1 MMNFSIAK
9 CLFSIGGCTT
19 ILGNISA
26 DAAVSSAG
34 AIGGLGVLTIAVNYT
49 LNLLKK
55 KDEQLMAKDA
65 RIEALM
71 DRLID
76 KCPNCEL
83 AKAANKPCWKRNRK
97 RRDVTGWLYPAELAC
112 ACRSPGFLPCSGSA
126 WFY

>member
-1 MMNFSIAK
+1 MMNFSIAR

-26 DAAVSSAG
+26 DTAVSSAG

-71 DRLID
+71 DRLIELKLKED
-76 KCPNCEL
+76 NPLCGKYLSEL
-83 AKAANKPCWKRNRK
+83 AKAANKSLL
-97 RRDVTGWLYPAELAC
+97 DDE
-112 ACRSPGFLPCSGSA
+112 
-126 WFY
+126 

>member
-1 MMNFSIAK
+1 MMNFSIAR

-26 DAAVSSAG
+26 DTAVSSAG

-71 DRLID
+71 DRLMD

-83 AKAANKPCWKRNRK
+83 AKAANKSLL
-97 RRDVTGWLYPAELAC
+97 DDE
-112 ACRSPGFLPCSGSA
+112 CRQPRGGLISRPRPVCGCTSPGFRPCPESA
-126 WFY
+126 CFC

>member
-26 DAAVSSAG
+26 DTAVSSAG

-65 RIEALM
+65 GMLTFRP
-71 DRLID
+71 R
-76 KCPNCEL
+76 
-83 AKAANKPCWKRNRK
+83 
-97 RRDVTGWLYPAELAC
+97 PAC
-112 ACRSPGFLPCSGSA
+112 GCRPPGFRPCSESA
-126 WFY
+126 WFC

>member
-26 DAAVSSAG
+26 DTAVSSAG

-65 RIEALM
+65 RSEALM

-83 AKAANKPCWKRNRK
+83 AKAANKSLLE
-97 RRDVTGWLYPAELAC
+97 DE
-112 ACRSPGFLPCSGSA
+112 
-126 WFY
+126 

>member
-1 MMNFSIAK
+1 MMSFSIAK
-9 CLFSIGGCTT
+9 FLFSVGGCAS
-19 ILGNISA
+19 ILGNLSA
-26 DAAVSSAG
+26 DAVVSSAG

-71 DRLID
+71 NRLLD

-83 AKAANKPCWKRNRK
+83 AKAANKSLL
-97 RRDVTGWLYPAELAC
+97 DE
-112 ACRSPGFLPCSGSA
+112 
-126 WFY
+126 

>member
-9 CLFSIGGCTT
+9 CLFSIGGCST

-26 DAAVSSAG
+26 DTAVSSAG
-34 AIGGLGVLTIAVNYT
+34 AIGGLGILTIAVNYT

-55 KDEQLMAKDA
+55 KDEQLMVKDA

-71 DRLID
+71 DRLMDRLMD

-83 AKAANKPCWKRNRK
+83 AKAANKSLLE
-97 RRDVTGWLYPAELAC
+97 DD
-112 ACRSPGFLPCSGSA
+112 
-126 WFY
+126 

>member
-1 MMNFSIAK
+1 MMNFSIAR

-26 DAAVSSAG
+26 DTAVSSAG
-34 AIGGLGVLTIAVNYT
+34 AIGGPGVLTIFEADLACQYLNRETAVKLT
-49 LNLLKK
+49 EKK

-83 AKAANKPCWKRNRK
+83 AKAANKSLL
-97 RRDVTGWLYPAELAC
+97 DDE
-112 ACRSPGFLPCSGSA
+112 
-126 WFY
+126 

>member
-1 MMNFSIAK
+1 MNFSIAR

-26 DAAVSSAG
+26 DTAVSSAG

-65 RIEALM
+65 RIASW
-71 DRLID
+71 R
-76 KCPNCEL
+76 KQPTS
-83 AKAANKPCWKRNRK
+83 PCWMMNDG
-97 RRDVTGWLYPAELAC
+97 RRGGLSPVSVRHAGVNLPGSFRVQNQRVSAETVN
-112 ACRSPGFLPCSGSA
+112 G
-126 WFY
+126 

>member
-1 MMNFSIAK
+1 MHDNPRQYFRRHGRVFRRSHRRP
-9 CLFSIGGCTT
+9 
-19 ILGNISA
+19 
-26 DAAVSSAG
+26 
-34 AIGGLGVLTIAVNYT
+34 GVLTIAVNYT

-83 AKAANKPCWKRNRK
+83 AKAANKSLL
-97 RRDVTGWLYPAELAC
+97 DDE
-112 ACRSPGFLPCSGSA
+112 
-126 WFY
+126 

>member
-1 MMNFSIAK
+1 MMNFSIAR

-26 DAAVSSAG
+26 DTAVSSAG

-83 AKAANKPCWKRNRK
+83 AKAANKSLLDDERRQARGTISRQCPPCGCK
-97 RRDVTGWLYPAELAC
+97 P
-112 ACRSPGFLPCSGSA
+112 PGFRPCSESA
-126 WFY
+126 CFC

>member
-1 MMNFSIAK
+1 MHDDPGQYFRRY
-9 CLFSIGGCTT
+9 
-19 ILGNISA
+19 
-26 DAAVSSAG
+26 AVSSAG

-83 AKAANKPCWKRNRK
+83 AKAANKSLLE
-97 RRDVTGWLYPAELAC
+97 DE
-112 ACRSPGFLPCSGSA
+112 
-126 WFY
+126 

>member
-9 CLFSIGGCTT
+9 CLFSIGGCTS
-19 ILGNISA
+19 ILGNMST
-26 DAAVSSAG
+26 DTAVSSAG

-76 KCPNCEL
+76 RLIDKCPNCEL
-83 AKAANKPCWKRNRK
+83 AKAANKS
-97 RRDVTGWLYPAELAC
+97 LLEEE
-112 ACRSPGFLPCSGSA
+112 
-126 WFY
+126 

>member
-1 MMNFSIAK
+1 MSISPKSSTLTLAA
-9 CLFSIGGCTT
+9 CALA
-19 ILGNISA
+19 LGNISA
-26 DAAVSSAG
+26 DTAVSSAG

-83 AKAANKPCWKRNRK
+83 AKAANKSLLE
-97 RRDVTGWLYPAELAC
+97 DE
-112 ACRSPGFLPCSGSA
+112 
-126 WFY
+126 

>member
-1 MMNFSIAK
+1 MMNFSIAR

-26 DAAVSSAG
+26 DTAVSSAG

-76 KCPNCEL
+76 KCPPPCGC
-83 AKAANKPCWKRNRK
+83 KP
-97 RRDVTGWLYPAELAC
+97 
-112 ACRSPGFLPCSGSA
+112 PGFRPCSESA
-126 WFY
+126 CFC

>member
-1 MMNFSIAK
+1 MNFSIAK
-9 CLFSIGGCTT
+9 SLFSLGSGAS

-26 DAAVSSAG
+26 DTAISSAG

-49 LNLLKK
+49 LSLLKK
-55 KDEQLMAKDA
+55 KDEQLMVKDA

-83 AKAANKPCWKRNRK
+83 AKAANKSLLE
-97 RRDVTGWLYPAELAC
+97 DE
-112 ACRSPGFLPCSGSA
+112 
-126 WFY
+126 

>member
-1 MMNFSIAK
+1 MMNFSIAR

-26 DAAVSSAG
+26 DTAVSSAG

-83 AKAANKPCWKRNRK
+83 ARGTISRQCPPCGCKP
-97 RRDVTGWLYPAELAC
+97 
-112 ACRSPGFLPCSGSA
+112 PGFRPCSESA
-126 WFY
+126 CFC

>member
-1 MMNFSIAK
+1 MHDNPGQYFRRHGRVFRRSHR
-9 CLFSIGGCTT
+9 S
-19 ILGNISA
+19 
-26 DAAVSSAG
+26 
-34 AIGGLGVLTIAVNYT
+34 LGVLTIAVNYT

-83 AKAANKPCWKRNRK
+83 AKAANKSLL
-97 RRDVTGWLYPAELAC
+97 DDE
-112 ACRSPGFLPCSGSA
+112 
-126 WFY
+126 

>member
-1 MMNFSIAK
+1 MMSFSIAK
-9 CLFSIGGCTT
+9 SLFSVGGCAS

-26 DAAVSSAG
+26 DGVVSSAG

-71 DRLID
+71 NRLLD

-83 AKAANKPCWKRNRK
+83 AKAANKSLL
-97 RRDVTGWLYPAELAC
+97 DE
-112 ACRSPGFLPCSGSA
+112 
-126 WFY
+126 

>member
-1 MMNFSIAK
+1 MMNFSIAR

-26 DAAVSSAG
+26 DTAVSSAG

-65 RIEALM
+65 RIDALM

-83 AKAANKPCWKRNRK
+83 AKAANKSLLDDECRQARGTISRQRSPCGCK
-97 RRDVTGWLYPAELAC
+97 P
-112 ACRSPGFLPCSGSA
+112 PGFLPCSESA
-126 WFY
+126 CFC